1 MKKVLIVIFSILLLS
16 TNISD
21 AKNVAYANNA
31 EDELEQELE
40 ESIELQLDSLDLESI
55 EEMYNQYVQIEDKTL
70 EELIQDAIN
79 GKFTF
84 SFTTISELIKNRIT
98 EAIKSK
104 LNLLI
109 LILIIGFISAL
120 LNNLVISK
128 HGESFSSAISFVFV
142 VFVAS
147 IISLSVA
154 EVITLTTNT
163 MANISSLTEIICP
176 VLLALM
182 VSIGAVSSSAI
193 YQPMVTALT
202 SVVINVFS
210 KFLLG
215 VIIFMFA
222 LTILGSLIERFK
234 LDKLNHFCSS
244 IAKWVISIV
253 FTIFLG
259 YLSLQGITA
268 GSADGISIKTAKYAL
283 RSYIPMVGGYLSE
296 GFEVFRG
303 GSVLI
308 KNSIGVIGILILF
321 SIVLLPLIELIALNL
336 TFKLA
341 SAFTDML
348 GAGEISNLLTGVT
361 KVFNFLVAIILAV
374 FMMCFILL
382 LLIIMTAN
390 MV

>member
-1 MKKVLIVIFSILLLS
+1 MKKILIVIISILLMS
-16 TNISD
+16 SNIGD
-21 AKNVAYANNA
+21 VNNVAYANNR
-31 EDELEQELE
+31 EDELEQEIEKSIQVQLE
-40 ESIELQLDSLDLESI
+40 SLDLESI
-55 EEMYNQYVQIEDKTL
+55 EDMYNKYIQIEDKSL
-70 EELIQDAIN
+70 VDLIEDAIN
-79 GKFTF
+79 GKFSF
-84 SFTTISELIKNRIT
+84 SFTTITALIKENLIT
-98 EAIKSK
+98 SIKSK
-104 LNLLI
+104 INLII
-109 LILIIGFISAL
+109 LILVIGFISAL
-120 LNNLVISK
+120 LDNLVISRR
-128 HGESFSSAISFVFV
+128 GGCFSSAISMIFV

-147 IISLSVA
+147 IISISVT
-154 EVITLTTNT
+154 EVITLTITT
-163 MANISSLTEIICP
+163 ITNISGLAEVVCP

-193 YQPMVTALT
+193 YQPMVTVLT
-202 SVVINVFS
+202 SVALNVFS

-215 VIIFMFA
+215 VIIFMFV
-222 LTILGSLIERFK
+222 LTILGTLVERFK
-234 LDKLNHFCSS
+234 LDKLNQFCSS

-268 GSADGISIKTAKYAL
+268 GGSDGISIKTAKYAL
-283 RSYIPMVGGYLSE
+283 RSYIPMVGGYVSE

-321 SIVLLPLIELIALNL
+321 SIILVPLIELIALNL

-348 GAGEISNLLTGVT
+348 GAGKISNLLTGVT
-361 KVFNFLVAIILAV
+361 KVFNFLVAIIVAV